1 MKKFAIFL
9 LVFVS
14 LFSSLQADP
23 AQKLLVNITS
33 DGKYISPMAV
43 AFAVR
48 SKLNGFD
55 TSILLNVEGVKLA
68 VKGIKTTS
76 CPDGKNVQDKLN
88 KFMSLGGKVYVCPMC
103 LKMQNYEPSQLIE
116 GVELGGE
123 KTIMPLLKSA
133 DKVISY

>member
-1 MKKFAIFL
+1 MKKLLI
-9 LVFVS
+9 LVFIS
-14 LFSSLQADP
+14 IFTFLNADSQP

-48 SKLNGFD
+48 SRLNGFD

-68 VKGIKTTS
+68 IKDVKTTT
-76 CPDGKNVQDKLN
+76 CPDGKNVQDKLK
-88 KFMSLGGKVYVCPMC
+88 KFMKLGGEIFVCPMC
-103 LKMQNYEPSQLIE
+103 LKMQNYTKEQLID
-116 GVELGGE
+116 GVKLGGE
-123 KTIMPLLKSA
+123 KIIMPLLKES